1 MNISLVIKYCIL
13 ALILWYLPGFSLFY
27 FESSLS
33 SPLSYLSYILILIF
47 IIINGKSG
55 NCTPMLIVGAC
66 YFLISSLA
74 NQAYMPDFKTF
85 VIIVFKYFII
95 IWGGYEVMKKT
106 SSNEMGIFML
116 IGALSILANTFLFEN
131 PKGDNGRYSG
141 FYIDP
146 NNAGL
151 ICSIGF
157 ALSFVFRKSLRIIS
171 KTTFTLLGILTFSRT
186 FIVSWLLLNIVS
198 IKLDIKNAKMI
209 GIGFFLLS
217 SLLIYNEF
225 LPNKN
230 VRLEQLGAMISGG
243 DSSSSK
249 GLQKDSRLDTWSR
262 YFDALQDKPFFGNG
276 YLAFGGNGVAP
287 PVGVHNTYLM
297 IMGESGIFTLLI
309 FICYII
315 WLGIKCIKHFQE
327 IPHVLM
333 MLIALFLFL
342 MTNHNFFTTDYSLL
356 ILVWIHT
363 QVEKQE
369 KDLTINLQTN
379 AV

>member
-1 MNISLVIKYCIL
+1 
-13 ALILWYLPGFSLFY
+13 
-27 FESSLS
+27 
-33 SPLSYLSYILILIF
+33 
-47 IIINGKSG
+47 
-55 NCTPMLIVGAC
+55 
-66 YFLISSLA
+66 
-74 NQAYMPDFKTF
+74 MPDFKTF